1 MVGDMQ
7 QAIFGFRHPQKVNV
21 WDWWHERMLDYAAWV
36 ELPINYRSSQAV
48 VAALNKINAAFI
60 PRVDGKAVEGAPQG
74 SVTCTT
80 GRSES
85 AMFTAMATKAA
96 GWADD
101 VAILCRTNEQAGAV
115 ARFLEG
121 EGMSVKKRR
130 KDAPER
136 VPARLWAALSVYIK
150 PESDW
155 RVSRLLKLDRLD
167 EVDELSNRAA
177 KEMKPLVSYLY
188 PDLLNAGKQRE
199 AWPQWMDVL
208 GVPKAEQSWF
218 YERVGEHWQEM
229 TWDRILLRLFEAV
242 SDTEE
247 GMGITVI
254 TIHAAKGREWR
265 HVMVPFCDDKTFRSD
280 QEEERIFFVGASRA
294 ISDLAF
300 FYAETLFDPW
310 TNQRVPVNICKSLK
324 TLLALDSERDTVRPL
339 PENPTARRTKQ
350 TKKTPNEIG
359 IENSSSSPKNLL

>member
-1 MVGDMQ
+1 
-7 QAIFGFRHPQKVNV
+7 
-21 WDWWHERMLDYAAWV
+21 
-36 ELPINYRSSQAV
+36 
-48 VAALNKINAAFI
+48 
-60 PRVDGKAVEGAPQG
+60 
-74 SVTCTT
+74 
-80 GRSES
+80 
-85 AMFTAMATKAA
+85 
-96 GWADD
+96 
-101 VAILCRTNEQAGAV
+101 
-115 ARFLEG
+115 
-121 EGMSVKKRR
+121 
-130 KDAPER
+130 
-136 VPARLWAALSVYIK
+136 
-150 PESDW
+150 
-155 RVSRLLKLDRLD
+155 
-167 EVDELSNRAA
+167 
-177 KEMKPLVSYLY
+177 
-188 PDLLNAGKQRE
+188 
-199 AWPQWMDVL
+199 
-208 GVPKAEQSWF
+208 
-218 YERVGEHWQEM
+218 M